1 MCDVKWQVL
10 RPSRGLEMEG
20 AAGAARGAVVA
31 GSEYVVHRIES
42 LYSKVCIVLC
52 LMTCGLRGIVS
63 PRSLITRV
71 AKSARAASSRRV
83 AAPITETLHFARSRG
98 TPGACC

>member
-20 AAGAARGAVVA
+20 AAGAARGAAVVA

-52 LMTCGLRGIVS
+52 LMTCGLRGCGGPVVFVN
-63 PRSLITRV
+63 PRR
-71 AKSARAASSRRV
+71 
-83 AAPITETLHFARSRG
+83 
-98 TPGACC
+98 C